1 MLLGG
6 ACTLATVSVAERAQQ
21 SRVRGERGASIVE
34 FALVLPILALLVFA
48 IIDFGTIYSDYN
60 GLRSATRDATRN
72 GAVTNWGS
80 DTSCLAAGATV
91 TAPASKI
98 ICDVKAKAGLG
109 NDVRVGVWTPG
120 GWQVGATLRV
130 CAQQRMSSTSGFT
143 GPFVDNKAY
152 TAKVEFR
159 IEIPL
164 PAGTTF
170 TAGQEPPHTSWPSSC
185 VNG

>member
-1 MLLGG
+1 MSVEARVHARLGR
-6 ACTLATVSVAERAQQ
+6 S
-21 SRVRGERGASIVE
+21 ERGASTVE
-34 FALVLPILALLVFA
+34 FALVLPILALLLFA

-60 GLRSATRDATRN
+60 GQRSATRDATRN
-72 GAVTNWGS
+72 AAVTNWGADS
-80 DTSCLAAGATV
+80 SCLVPGATV
-91 TAPASKI
+91 SAPASKL

-109 NDVRVGVWTPG
+109 NNLRVGVWAPG

-130 CAQQRMSSTSGFT
+130 CSQAAMSSTSGMT
-143 GPFVDNKAY
+143 GVFINGRAM

-159 IEIPL
+159 IELPL

-170 TAGQEPPHTSWPSSC
+170 TAGQEPAITGWPSSC